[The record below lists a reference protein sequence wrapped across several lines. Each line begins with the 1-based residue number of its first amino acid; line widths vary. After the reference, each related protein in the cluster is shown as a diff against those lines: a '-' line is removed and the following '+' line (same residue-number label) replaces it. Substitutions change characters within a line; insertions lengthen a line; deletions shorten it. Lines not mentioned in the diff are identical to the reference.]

1 MQLHTTTPRS
11 LALRALSLH
20 LNTLS
25 NRLNRGENIHDD
37 CFTVNTKQ
45 EEINTQEDEELHKKF
60 NEMKRLD
67 QELEELESR
76 ASALSLARVQQ
87 RVLLTSRVR
96 ESEIRNEQR
105 RRVTRSEMGRDS
117 FIQEEEQ
124 DLTVSL
130 DQLSVAPSSLQGSFK
145 RQTIVPSSNKSVM
158 SNTSARQSST
168 ASTSTFSVARR
179 HDQFEQVF
187 TSRPVLRKDFAKAT
201 VGGASTLAL
210 SNSFHGNGL
219 SAVRKLVEARRFS
232 EENLSKL
239 QTKQSQVQLHIPTES
254 GKNASEAIKLWGRS
268 NDEKVD
274 HRLLSLEEELRIDS
288 IFKEGLKTSFRF
300 RDI

>member
-1 MQLHTTTPRS
+1 MQLHSATPRS
-11 LALRALSLH
+11 LALRALSQH

-25 NRLNRGENIHDD
+25 SRLNRGENIHDD

-67 QELEELESR
+67 QELEQLESR

-145 RQTIVPSSNKSVM
+145 RQTIVPSGNKSVM

-201 VGGASTLAL
+201 IGGASTLAL

-239 QTKQSQVQLHIPTES
+239 QTKQSQVQLHIPTEA

-274 HRLLSLEEELRIDS
+274 HRILSVDEELRIDS

>member
-11 LALRALSLH
+11 LALRALSQH

-25 NRLNRGENIHDD
+25 TRLNRGETKHDD
-37 CFTVNTKQ
+37 CFTVDTQQ
-45 EEINTQEDEELHKKF
+45 EEISTPEDEELHIAF

-67 QELEELESR
+67 KELEQLESR
-76 ASALSLARVQQ
+76 ASSLSLARVQQ
-87 RVLLTSRVR
+87 RALVTSRLR

-105 RRVTRSEMGRDS
+105 RRARSDMSRDS
-117 FIQEEEQ
+117 VILQEEQ
-124 DLTVSL
+124 DSTVSL

-158 SNTSARQSST
+158 SNTSARQSSA

-179 HDQFEQVF
+179 HDQLEQVF
-187 TSRPVLRKDFAKAT
+187 TSRPVLRKDFAKAAI
-201 VGGASTLAL
+201 GSASSLAP
-210 SNSFHGNGL
+210 SNSLHGNGL
-219 SAVRKLVEARRFS
+219 TAVRKLVEARRFS

-239 QTKQSQVQLHIPTES
+239 KMKQSQVQLHIPTEA
-254 GKNASEAIKLWGRS
+254 GKYASEAIKLWGGS

-274 HRLLSLEEELRIDS
+274 HRILSLDEESRIDS
-288 IFKEGLKTSFRF
+288 MFKEGLKTSFRF